1 VERAKHQR
9 SRFALASLLL
19 WNFADERAT
28 LNDGAAVV
36 PCLNQNRC
44 EVAIV
49 DLHISPLHGISLI

>member
-1 VERAKHQR
+1 MVDDNPGITEFIAVFLREKRHTC
-9 SRFALASLLL
+9 
-19 WNFADERAT
+19 AT
-28 LNDGAAVV
+28 LNDRAAVV